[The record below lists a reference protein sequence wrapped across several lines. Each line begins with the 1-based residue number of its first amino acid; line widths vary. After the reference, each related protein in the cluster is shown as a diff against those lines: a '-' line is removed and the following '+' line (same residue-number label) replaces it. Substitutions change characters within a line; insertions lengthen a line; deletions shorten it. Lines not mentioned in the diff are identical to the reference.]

1 MALQYAV
8 AVVGGATAGAE
19 TARMLAERGAVVV
32 VIEQNLRPYGKIEDG
47 LPRWHAKLRLKEY
60 ESVNQ
65 KLDHPNIHF
74 VPLTKVGRD
83 IDFRE
88 LATEWGFTAVILALG
103 AWRDRPLPIDGVDDY
118 VGRGLI
124 YQNAF
129 IHWFNHC
136 EEADYRGPHYD
147 VPDGAAVIGG
157 GLASIDVI
165 KVMQIETT
173 RRALE
178 RRGIRVDALHIE
190 HVGID
195 AALSEHGLQWADLG
209 MRGATLFYRRR
220 VEDMPVTDM
229 PEGGDA
235 ARRAKVEATRRR
247 ILEKAMAK
255 YCFHARPE
263 SAPIGFLTTD
273 DRLTGIRFQRTRVVD
288 GRVEPI
294 AGAIDAVS
302 TPLVVSSIGSI
313 PEPMPGIAERGE
325 LYAFSDRALGRIAG
339 YDSVFAVGNVVTG
352 KGNILAS
359 RKHSIEV
366 TTQVIEQFIGVG
378 PAGHD
383 GEEVLLEAI
392 TSPVHGL
399 VENVI
404 SWVGGRPR
412 LEDAQVEAILARVR
426 ARQRAVGYEGAFRR
440 WVTVHA
446 PKPS

>member
-1 MALQYAV
+1 
-8 AVVGGATAGAE
+8 
-19 TARMLAERGAVVV
+19 MLADRGAVVV
-32 VIEQNLRPYGKIEDG
+32 VFEQNLRPYGKIEDG

-83 IDFRE
+83 IDFPE
-88 LATEWGFTAVILALG
+88 LATDWGFTAVILALG
-103 AWRDRPLPIDGVDDY
+103 AWRDRPLPIDGVDRY
-118 VGRGLI
+118 VGRGLL

-129 IHWFNHC
+129 IHWFNHYR
-136 EEADYRGPHYD
+136 EADYRGPHYD

-165 KVMQIETT
+165 KVLQIETT
-173 RRALE
+173 RMALE
-178 RRGIRVDALHIE
+178 RRDIAVDALHIE
-190 HVGID
+190 HAGVD
-195 AALSEHGLQWADLG
+195 AVLLQHGLQWADLG
-209 MRGATLFYRRR
+209 VREATLFYRRR

-229 PEGGDA
+229 PDEVDA
-235 ARRAKVEATRRR
+235 ARRAKIEATRRR
-247 ILEKAMAK
+247 ILEKAMVK
-255 YCFHARPE
+255 YRFEARPE
-263 SAPIGFLTTD
+263 SAPVGFLTTGE
-273 DRLTGIRFQRTRVVD
+273 RLTGIRFQRTRVVD

-294 AGAIDAVS
+294 EGAVEAVS

-366 TTQVIEQFIGVG
+366 TTQVIEQFIGIA

-383 GEEVLLEAI
+383 GEEVLLDAI
-392 TSPVHGL
+392 TGPVHGL
-399 VENVI
+399 VDKVI
-404 SWVGGRPR
+404 GWVGGRPR
-412 LEDAQVEAILARVR
+412 LDDAEVEAILARVR
-426 ARQRAVGYEGAFRR
+426 RRQLAVGYEGAFRR
-440 WVTVHA
+440 WVTVNA

>member
-1 MALQYAV
+1 
-8 AVVGGATAGAE
+8 
-19 TARMLAERGAVVV
+19 MLADRGAVVV
-32 VIEQNLRPYGKIEDG
+32 VFEQNLRPYGKIEDG

-88 LATEWGFTAVILALG
+88 LATDWGFTAVILALG
-103 AWRDRPLPIDGVDDY
+103 AWRDRPLPIDGVDRY
-118 VGRGLI
+118 VGRGLL
-124 YQNAF
+124 YQNPF
-129 IHWFNHC
+129 IHWFNHYG
-136 EEADYRGPHYD
+136 EADYRGPHYD
-147 VPDGAAVIGG
+147 VPDGAAVVGG

-165 KVMQIETT
+165 KVLQIETT

-178 RRGIRVDALHIE
+178 RRGIAVDVLHIE

-195 AALSEHGLQWADLG
+195 EALSQHGLQWADLG
-209 MRGATLFYRRR
+209 LHGATLFYRRR

-229 PEGGDA
+229 PEGVDA
-235 ARRAKVEATRRR
+235 VRRAKVEATRRR
-247 ILEKAMAK
+247 ILDKAMAK
-255 YCFHARPE
+255 YRFQARPE
-263 SAPIGFLTTD
+263 SAPVGFLATG
-273 DRLTGIRFQRTRVVD
+273 DRLTGIRFQRTRIVD

-294 AGAIDAVS
+294 EGAIDAVS

-313 PEPMPGIAERGE
+313 PEPVPGIAERGE

-366 TTQVIEQFIGVG
+366 TTQVIEQFIGIAPG
-378 PAGHD
+378 GHD
-383 GEEVLLEAI
+383 GEEVLLDAI
-392 TSPVHGL
+392 TGSVHGL
-399 VENVI
+399 VDKVI
-404 SWVGGRPR
+404 GWVGGRPR
-412 LEDAQVEAILARVR
+412 LDDAQVETILARVR
-426 ARQRAVGYEGAFRR
+426 ARQRAVGYEGALRR

-446 PKPS
+446 PKPN

>member
-1 MALQYAV
+1 
-8 AVVGGATAGAE
+8 
-19 TARMLAERGAVVV
+19 
-32 VIEQNLRPYGKIEDG
+32 
-47 LPRWHAKLRLKEY
+47 
-60 ESVNQ
+60 
-65 KLDHPNIHF
+65 
-74 VPLTKVGRD
+74 
-83 IDFRE
+83 
-88 LATEWGFTAVILALG
+88 
-103 AWRDRPLPIDGVDDY
+103 
-118 VGRGLI
+118 
-124 YQNAF
+124 
-129 IHWFNHC
+129 
-136 EEADYRGPHYD
+136 
-147 VPDGAAVIGG
+147 
-157 GLASIDVI
+157 
-165 KVMQIETT
+165 
-173 RRALE
+173 
-178 RRGIRVDALHIE
+178 LH
-190 HVGID
+190 
-195 AALSEHGLQWADLG
+195 
-209 MRGATLFYRRR
+209 GATLFYRRR

-294 AGAIDAVS
+294 ADAIDAVS

-366 TTQVIEQFIGVG
+366 TTQVIEQFIGIAPG
-378 PAGHD
+378 GHD
-383 GEEVLLEAI
+383 GEEVLLDAI
-392 TSPVHGL
+392 TGSVHGL
-399 VENVI
+399 VDKVI
-404 SWVGGRPR
+404 GWVGGRPR
-412 LEDAQVEAILARVR
+412 LDDAQVEAILARVR
-426 ARQRAVGYEGAFRR
+426 MRQRAVGYEGALRR

-446 PKPS
+446 PKPN

>member
-1 MALQYAV
+1 
-8 AVVGGATAGAE
+8 
-19 TARMLAERGAVVV
+19 MLADRGAVVV
-32 VIEQNLRPYGKIEDG
+32 VVEQNLRPYGKIEDG

-88 LATEWGFTAVILALG
+88 LATDWGFTAVILALG
-103 AWRDRPLPIDGVDDY
+103 AWRDRPLPIDGVDRY
-118 VGRGLI
+118 VGRGLL
-124 YQNAF
+124 YQNPF
-129 IHWFNHC
+129 IHWFNHYP
-136 EEADYRGPHYD
+136 EADYRGPQYEL
-147 VPDGAAVIGG
+147 PDGAAVIGG

-165 KVMQIETT
+165 KVLQIETT
-173 RRALE
+173 RMALE
-178 RRGIRVDALHIE
+178 RRGIAVDALHIE

-195 AALSEHGLQWADLG
+195 EALSQHGLQWADLG
-209 MRGATLFYRRR
+209 LHGATLFYRRR

-229 PEGGDA
+229 PEGVDA
-235 ARRAKVEATRRR
+235 VRRAKVEATRRR
-247 ILEKAMAK
+247 ILDKAMAK
-255 YCFHARPE
+255 YRFHARPE
-263 SAPIGFLTTD
+263 SAPVSFLATG
-273 DRLTGIRFQRTRVVD
+273 DRLTGIRFQRTRIVD

-294 AGAIDAVS
+294 EGAIDAVS

-313 PEPMPGIAERGE
+313 PEPVPGIAERGE

-366 TTQVIEQFIGVG
+366 TTQVIEQFIGIAPG
-378 PAGHD
+378 GHD
-383 GEEVLLEAI
+383 GEEVLLDAI
-392 TSPVHGL
+392 TGSVHGL
-399 VENVI
+399 VDKVI
-404 SWVGGRPR
+404 GWVGGRPR
-412 LEDAQVEAILARVR
+412 LDDAQVETILARVR
-426 ARQRAVGYEGAFRR
+426 ARQRAVGYEGALRR

-446 PKPS
+446 PKPN